1 MRSVLLRA
9 ARGGI
14 ADRRL
19 GTCHRTRKARAAR
32 AASTDA
38 PAGVWPPLRRPWPPS
53 LRRLAPMMV
62 AALCAA
68 ASTAG
73 AQTPVG
79 LALASALARS
89 SDSIASAG
97 AAAAAVP
104 AGPRL
109 DALAPSFTDSA
120 ATAKADTGE
129 RRPRAVEYS
138 DAYYTRL
145 TIHRYGSYAMLPL
158 FAVEYALGQRILSG
172 QQTGD
177 FASPGTVDAHRV
189 VAGTIGVLFAVNTVT
204 GVWNLI
210 EARKDPV
217 GRTRRNIH
225 ALGML
230 LADAGFLYTASLA
243 GDAHEGENV
252 TSHRNAAIASIGV
265 ATVSGV
271 MMWLW
276 RE

>member
-1 MRSVLLRA
+1 MTRWVIPA
-9 ARGGI
+9 ALAAVCAVASG
-14 ADRRL
+14 
-19 GTCHRTRKARAAR
+19 ARAQAPVGVALAGALAQAPDSTALAGVLAQIPDITVLAGAR
-32 AASTDA
+32 APVPD
-38 PAGVWPPLRRPWPPS
+38 S
-53 LRRLAPMMV
+53 L
-62 AALCAA
+62 
-68 ASTAG
+68 
-73 AQTPVG
+73 
-79 LALASALARS
+79 
-89 SDSIASAG
+89 
-97 AAAAAVP
+97 VP

-109 DALAPSFTDSA
+109 AALAPSFAESFASTP
-120 ATAKADTGE
+120 ADTGE

-158 FAVEYALGQRILSG
+158 FAVEYALGQRILNG

-177 FASPGTVDAHRV
+177 FASSGTVSAHKV

-210 EARKDPV
+210 EARKDPA
-217 GRTRRNIH
+217 GRTRRNLH

-230 LADAGFLYTASLA
+230 LADAGFLYTASLG

-265 ATVSGV
+265 ATASSV

-276 RE
+276 KD